1 MENETAPFTYS
12 VITSHGEPSV
22 GGGGGGV
29 VNQIYR
35 TSSAMQQQR
44 RQDMVN
50 REALCYTRLHE
61 ASLEAEVLRLEN
73 TELRSMNLHLKRE
86 LDELIRSS
94 VQNSRHR
101 FGYDRVP
108 LRMLS
113 NLSIGDRGGAEA
125 DDDAEN
131 RNRAVSRDDVS
142 EESPTSVIANED
154 LNRSSLPK
162 SISVRSSGYSKAS
175 QGGGGCGGGGSAA
188 AQCGKSRGVVAKP
201 GACGQQL
208 STTQRVYVRGG
219 KKEEEEEIEVEVY
232 NQGMTKTELCNKWQ
246 ETGTCPYGDH
256 CQFAHGIKELRPVIR
271 HPRYKTEVCRMVLA
285 GDICPYGHRCHF
297 RHSLSE
303 QEKLVASAGCKPN
316 NKSCKL
322 VK

>member
-1 MENETAPFTYS
+1 MENETASFTYS
-12 VITSHGEPSV
+12 GTSASHGEPSV
-22 GGGGGGV
+22 V
-29 VNQIYR
+29 APSLIRDNLYHSTRSV
-35 TSSAMQQQR
+35 MQQ

-73 TELRSMNLHLKRE
+73 TELRSMNRHLKKE
-86 LDELIRSS
+86 LDQVIRSS
-94 VQNSRHR
+94 IQNR

-113 NLSIGDRGGAEA
+113 NLSIGGNR
-125 DDDAEN
+125 DDVEDAEN
-131 RNRAVSRDDVS
+131 QNRAMNRDDVS
-142 EESPTSVIANED
+142 EESPTSVIGSED

-175 QGGGGCGGGGSAA
+175 QGGGVGGGAA

-201 GACGQQL
+201 GTCGQQL

-303 QEKLVASAGCKPN
+303 QEKLMAAACKPN
-316 NKSCKL
+316 NKSSFKL

>member
-1 MENETAPFTYS
+1 MENKIAPYTYS
-12 VITSHGEPSV
+12 G
-22 GGGGGGV
+22 
-29 VNQIYR
+29 
-35 TSSAMQQQR
+35 SSAGIYNSSRNVMQQ

-73 TELRSMNLHLKRE
+73 TELRSMNRHLKTE
-86 LDELIRSS
+86 LNQLIRSS
-94 VQNSRHR
+94 IQNR
-101 FGYDRVP
+101 FDYDRIP

-113 NLSIGDRGGAEA
+113 NLSIGGNHDA
-125 DDDAEN
+125 DEVEN
-131 RNRAVSRDDVS
+131 QNPKANRDDVS
-142 EESPTSVIANED
+142 DESPTSVMGNDED
-154 LNRSSLPK
+154 QNRSSLPK
-162 SISVRSSGYSKAS
+162 SISVRSSGYSKTS
-175 QGGGGCGGGGSAA
+175 QGGGGV
-188 AQCGKSRGVVAKP
+188 AQCGKSRGAMAKP
-201 GACGQQL
+201 KTCGPGQL
-208 STTQRVYVRGG
+208 STKQKVYVRGGG

-303 QEKLVASAGCKPN
+303 QEKLMAAGFKP
-316 NKSCKL
+316 KSSFTLLK
-322 VK
+322 